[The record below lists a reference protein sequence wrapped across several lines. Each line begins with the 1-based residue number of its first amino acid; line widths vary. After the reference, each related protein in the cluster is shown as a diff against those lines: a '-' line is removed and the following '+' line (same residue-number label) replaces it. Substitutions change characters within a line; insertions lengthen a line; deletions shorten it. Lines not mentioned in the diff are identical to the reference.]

1 MDYESMYKLFKL
13 NEDDMA
19 QIDALTRRTRADYA
33 IHENVI
39 VTTLVYDKN
48 GTQVVNKEV
57 VDAELV

>member
-19 QIDALTRRTRADYA
+19 QIDTLTRKTRADYA
-33 IHENVI
+33 IRENVI

-57 VDAELV
+57 IDAELV

>member
-13 NEDDMA
+13 NKDDMA

-33 IHENVI
+33 IRENVI

>member
-1 MDYESMYKLFKL
+1 MDYESMYKLFSL
-13 NEDDMA
+13 NEEDMA
-19 QIDALTRRTRADYA
+19 HIDALTRKARADYA
-33 IHENVI
+33 IRENVI